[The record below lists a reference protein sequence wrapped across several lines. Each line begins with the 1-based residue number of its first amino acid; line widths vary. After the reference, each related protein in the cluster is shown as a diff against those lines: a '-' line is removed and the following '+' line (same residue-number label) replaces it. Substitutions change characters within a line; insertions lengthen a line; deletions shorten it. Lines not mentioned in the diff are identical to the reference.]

1 MVTTKAKY
9 PGNCPDC
16 GNEINVGDL
25 IDWNPKTRT
34 AKHKQCKKIVA
45 KPQGLEKR
53 QMQKISLRE
62 LTKSVPRLGSK
73 LHEFAYKAP
82 SYEKPKPSE
91 SKSERWDEIE
101 KLFDK
106 GAALGKQGKYEEA
119 EKCYDEVIKID
130 PKYAKAWFNKGVAL
144 FNQRKFEEAIEC
156 NDEVIKI
163 DPKYASAWLNKG
175 DTLSKQGK
183 HEEAEKC
190 LDEALKIDPKD
201 VRAWTNKGYALG
213 EQGKD
218 EEAQKCF
225 EKAKELEDL

>member
-1 MVTTKAKY
+1 LVTTKAKY

-53 QMQKISLRE
+53 QMQKITLRE
-62 LTKSVPRLGSK
+62 LTKSVPRLGPK

-119 EKCYDEVIKID
+119 EKCFDEVI
-130 PKYAKAWFNKGVAL
+130 
-144 FNQRKFEEAIEC
+144 
-156 NDEVIKI
+156 
-163 DPKYASAWLNKG
+163 
-175 DTLSKQGK
+175 
-183 HEEAEKC
+183 
-190 LDEALKIDPKD
+190 
-201 VRAWTNKGYALG
+201 
-213 EQGKD
+213 
-218 EEAQKCF
+218 
-225 EKAKELEDL
+225 